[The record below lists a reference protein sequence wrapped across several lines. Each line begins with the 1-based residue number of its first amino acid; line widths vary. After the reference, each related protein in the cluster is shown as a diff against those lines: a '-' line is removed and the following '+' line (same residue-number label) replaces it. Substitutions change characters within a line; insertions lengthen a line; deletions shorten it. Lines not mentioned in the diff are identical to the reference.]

1 MTAHRFFLFDL
12 LPPAVE
18 GAGTFAAQGSAAGVA
33 QDEPDADWQPL

>member
-1 MTAHRFFLFDL
+1 MTLHRFPLFRL

-18 GAGTFAAQGSAAGVA
+18 GTDTFAAQGSAAGVG